1 MNQTK
6 KRRIRT
12 IPVLL
17 VLLIAVSTFSAYRI
31 HQLETAQ
38 EQLAYQAEAMYQR
51 SFGELTDSI
60 HTMNGQLAQ
69 LLVTSGQEQ
78 LLYGL
83 SGLWREV
90 YSAISSLGA
99 LPVAMHELE
108 QTDLLLRD
116 VAAYS
121 YYLMRKNVL
130 QQLPLSAEDWN
141 RLEEF
146 YRRTGIVQQE
156 LNRLETSILTEDFRL
171 ALLSSD
177 EEDSLVTTA
186 FRSIESQVTAL
197 PEIAFAEG
205 VRTIEPE
212 LLPIRAEPVTEAE
225 AIESAN
231 QFLTALT
238 QTASTQ
244 TPAAQALH
252 GELAFLADN
261 IKLPVYGIAYPE
273 HRYVE
278 VSCAGGYVLQYY
290 HTRPLNEAVLSADE
304 AETQAYTIL
313 QQLQM
318 PQMVCI
324 EQKTEDTTA
333 NFIFVPQQDGV
344 YLYPDMVKLQLA
356 LDDGTLLS
364 FDQTSYQTRHHKRT
378 LPAPKL
384 GKEALLANRNPN
396 FEALSIQPALIT
408 DPYTAD
414 EVLVYELRGK
424 IVDETFSIF
433 IDADTGQELRIV
445 RL

>member
-1 MNQTK
+1 MLTVVFL
-6 KRRIRT
+6 IF
-12 IPVLL
+12 LL
-17 VLLIAVSTFSAYRI
+17 AIVSAVSTYRI

-38 EQLAYQAEAMYQR
+38 QQIIYQAEAMYQR

-60 HTMNGQLAQ
+60 QTMNGQLAQ

-130 QQLPLSAEDWN
+130 QQLPLSTEDWN

-205 VRTIEPE
+205 VRKIEPE

-225 AIESAN
+225 AIESAD
-231 QFLTALT
+231 QFLAAFT
-238 QTASTQ
+238 QTTSTQ

-252 GELAFLADN
+252 GELAFVADN

-290 HTRPLNEAVLSADE
+290 HSRTLNEAVLSANE
-304 AETQAYTIL
+304 AEVQAYTIL
-313 QQLQM
+313 QQLQIPDM
-318 PQMVCI
+318 ICVERKI
-324 EQKTEDTTA
+324 EGSTA
-333 NFIFVPQQDGV
+333 NFVFVPQQDGV

-378 LPAPKL
+378 LFAPKFS
-384 GKEALLANRNPN
+384 KETILANRNPN
-396 FEALSIQPALIT
+396 FEALSIQPALIV

-433 IDADTGQELRIV
+433 IDVETGQELRIV